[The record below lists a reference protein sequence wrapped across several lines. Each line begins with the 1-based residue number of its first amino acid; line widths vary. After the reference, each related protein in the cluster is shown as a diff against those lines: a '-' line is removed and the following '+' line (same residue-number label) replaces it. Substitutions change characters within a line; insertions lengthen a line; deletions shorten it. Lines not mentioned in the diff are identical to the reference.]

1 MAWNHREGRQQ
12 RVLPQELCLSDR
24 QRRAGSFQNS
34 SPTVLSWR
42 RFCLSVIQA
51 TALYTYVGGSDE
63 ELPFSES
70 DVLSIVDTPE
80 GDWWKA
86 DKGGV
91 VFLVPAAYL
100 EVVDG

>member
-1 MAWNHREGRQQ
+1 
-12 RVLPQELCLSDR
+12 
-24 QRRAGSFQNS
+24 
-34 SPTVLSWR
+34 
-42 RFCLSVIQA
+42 
-51 TALYTYVGGSDE
+51 LYTYVGGSDE